1 MKPSAELRRGAV
13 SRRIARLGALVLF
26 LCWAAAPLAADE
38 FSQVSS
44 QATRLLAG
52 TVVVDARVGDIR
64 VEGWDRARVEVEATK
79 VVRAGSRAKAEHL
92 FPRIRVR
99 LTTDE
104 EGRTVTLKTLYP
116 PRRPWRP
123 FRGESKLTV
132 NLHVMIPSNAK
143 LRLECVDG
151 DVTVRGVRGDV
162 QLKVNY
168 GDVEIDVP
176 SVFDL
181 RSLRA
186 NTWLGYVQSDLK
198 PLGEDAAGFGR
209 GVSYWNASGDQNI
222 NVHVR
227 MGGIFVYR
235 GAE

>member
-1 MKPSAELRRGAV
+1 MGACAESRRDAV
-13 SRRIARLGALVLF
+13 CHRIARLSALVL
-26 LCWAAAPLAADE
+26 LLSLSAAPLAADE
-38 FSQVSS
+38 FSQVSTQS
-44 QATRLLAG
+44 TRLLAG

-79 VVRAGSRAKAEHL
+79 VVRAGSRTKAQKL

-99 LTTDE
+99 LTIDE

-143 LRLECVDG
+143 LRLKCVDG
-151 DVTVRGVRGDV
+151 DVTVRGVQGDV
-162 QLKVNY
+162 HLKVNY
-168 GDVEIDVP
+168 GNVEIDVP

-186 NTWLGYVQSDLK
+186 HTWLGYVQSDLK

-222 NVHVR
+222 NVRVR

-235 GAE
+235 GAQ